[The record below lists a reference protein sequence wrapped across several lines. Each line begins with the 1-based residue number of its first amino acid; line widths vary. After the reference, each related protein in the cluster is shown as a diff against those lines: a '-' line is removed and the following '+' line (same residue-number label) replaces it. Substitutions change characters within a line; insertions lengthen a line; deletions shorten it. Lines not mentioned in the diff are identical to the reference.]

1 MTKYEF
7 RQRVTEYTH
16 IEAENEEIAWEIF
29 NSGDVSHQE
38 CDYEDAEMTEEI

>member
-29 NSGDVSHQE
+29 NSGGEIPIQT
-38 CDYEDAEMTEEI
+38 DYSAAPEIKEI